1 VVVDCTEVLEQ
12 LSDYLDAEA
21 RAELCRQIDAHLAR
35 CSRCQVHVDTVRKTI
50 LLYHIDGPSETPVRV
65 SADLQA
71 ALAREYGRAHRE
83 PYRD

>member
-1 VVVDCTEVLEQ
+1 MDCTEVLEQ

-50 LLYHIDGPSETPVRV
+50 LLYHNEANARCAISECLPLTQCA
-65 SADLQA
+65 ADVC
-71 ALAREYGRAHRE
+71 EFG
-83 PYRD
+83 